1 MTFNKPWT
9 REIFSEWQV
18 LVGDR
23 RLADGL
29 STPIYPEKYSPYPH
43 LTLFSLSYP
52 LSLSPFLES
61 SQHHQTTFVNSLNFY
76 NFPPFKMKT
85 TSYALAL
92 AASFSSANAYWKGFN
107 AQATL
112 ANGACKTQADW
123 EKDFNV
129 MKALPGGFSSIRV
142 YASSDCNTL
151 ANAVPAAVN
160 TGGTILASVWTQ
172 DDAHFEAEKQAL
184 LSAVQTHGVGWL
196 VAITVGSED
205 LYRKET
211 SASTLAS
218 KIYDVRGMM
227 TTVDG
232 GSAIQIGHVDTW
244 TAWVDGANEEVI
256 TACDFVGTDGYPYFQ
271 NTQNNPIDQG
281 SNLFWESTQAVRDV
295 VNRVKPGAWV
305 WITEVN
311 ISPPNYNS
319 IPQTN
324 FYFPVRMA
332 NRRTNREPSHPKRRK
347 CSEIL
352 VGSCMCCFRRWPHL
366 LVHPTRF
373 RCQPIFWCLGRQ
385 LQPYLQLGLLSDGNG
400 LG

>member
-1 MTFNKPWT
+1 
-9 REIFSEWQV
+9 
-18 LVGDR
+18 
-23 RLADGL
+23 
-29 STPIYPEKYSPYPH
+29 
-43 LTLFSLSYP
+43 
-52 LSLSPFLES
+52 
-61 SQHHQTTFVNSLNFY
+61 
-76 NFPPFKMKT
+76 MKT

-92 AASFSSANAYWKGFN
+92 AASFSGANAYWKGFN

-123 EKDFNV
+123 ERDFNV
-129 MKALPGGFSSIRV
+129 MKGLPGGFSSIRV

-151 ANAVPAAVN
+151 ANAVPAAIN

-196 VAITVGSED
+196 VAVTVGSED

-211 SASTLAS
+211 SASTLAQ

-227 TTVDG
+227 TTVNG
-232 GSAIQIGHVDTW
+232 GSAIEIGHVDTW
-244 TAWVDGANEEVI
+244 TAWVDGANEDVI
-256 TACDFVGTDGYPYFQ
+256 RACDFVGTDGYPYFQ

-311 ISPPNYNS
+311 IPHPHQLFRSNS
-319 IPQTN
+319 L
-324 FYFPVRMA
+324 
-332 NRRTNREPSHPKRRK
+332 RT
-347 CSEIL
+347 
-352 VGSCMCCFRRWPHL
+352 
-366 LVHPTRF
+366 
-373 RCQPIFWCLGRQ
+373 
-385 LQPYLQLGLLSDGNG
+385 
-400 LG
+400 